1 MGHPQ
6 QEKRVEAQKKAQDAK
21 EGNLPLNSD
30 LTSGIKKAQN
40 TMNIQDDRLSTTG
53 QQVTSDISKILDT
66 TQKIINE
73 KNENDLLQ
81 KAYYHSHQVGSNKS
95 YSERIAEL
103 KEIISGS
110 SSVNA
115 EAKENVNSL
124 ATIVKLALLSPEFR
138 ETINDSS
145 KIINQ
150 LLKTKSEKNV
160 KHSAKEG
167 ELEAKTKRKTDI
179 TEKTV
184 LTDGQVDA
192 TVVESK
198 PVTSIEK
205 KKKLTPEE
213 EKAKREER
221 EDKLIERLVDM
232 AQTLHNNPES
242 RNSIEYLVN
251 SASKLKKFSN
261 DK

>member
-1 MGHPQ
+1 MG
-6 QEKRVEAQKKAQDAK
+6 
-21 EGNLPLNSD
+21 
-30 LTSGIKKAQN
+30 
-40 TMNIQDDRLSTTG
+40 
-53 QQVTSDISKILDT
+53 
-66 TQKIINE
+66 
-73 KNENDLLQ
+73 
-81 KAYYHSHQVGSNKS
+81 
-95 YSERIAEL
+95 
-103 KEIISGS
+103 
-110 SSVNA
+110 
-115 EAKENVNSL
+115 
-124 ATIVKLALLSPEFR
+124 
-138 ETINDSS
+138 
-145 KIINQ
+145 
-150 LLKTKSEKNV
+150 
-160 KHSAKEG
+160 KEG

-205 KKKLTPEE
+205 MKKLTPEE
-213 EKAKREER
+213 KKAKREER